1 MNSLAR
7 WVCFGLFAAVSIATA
22 QTVREVKTITIRSGW
37 GGLGASK
44 DMTVQIIHTPGGF
57 SQGGKLIDGKLVQA
71 LVAAVDAPRVA
82 KPNAANLGITT
93 EWLNAQVNSLKP
105 RAFSQ
110 ASKTTPGQL
119 ALFKEKFTDLDTV
132 STVVPNLWRYTSFDD
147 YPGARVVIEY
157 DDGLKVTAST
167 HSYYVFMIPWQVDRQ
182 DGETYNADI
191 SRAVAALLPK
201 NSVNK
206 ERLGGGGL
214 AGKLTEA
221 LMSSIETEWNLKGGE
236 ELVGGALAQLRRK
249 YEVVN
254 TEITP
259 YHHPEYG
266 TATYKHEPEESNLHA
281 TLRKPEFPRNL
292 VDEVVLRED
301 HGKVSGVDDFLKY
314 GERYEQLALSVP
326 WLNEFIKK
334 NPRAFFR
341 ISYVHDASFGDKALR
356 TFTADMKLRERPD
369 LIQKVTAQHKEIALL
384 MVGIE
389 YSESYWL
396 VFPDKHLMLWRYEGR
411 SGLLKWAT
419 SDFGEGECADYRV
432 NNGGCSGREVSA
444 TGDLI
449 PEGKPR
455 DVVCVEAWRKKQPA
469 SSMLAD
475 TLFDIEE
482 KGREGFIDRT
492 GKVVIPVCFDAV
504 GDFSEGLARFERDG
518 RWGYIDPTGN
528 IVIQPIFPWAE
539 DYHEGLAHV
548 QETGTVL
555 GYDGRWGYIDKTG
568 KVVIPANHRRMMSDE
583 DGQESAF
590 REGLAIVETQDETVP
605 PRKGYIDMTGKL
617 GIPAKFSYV
626 YPFSEGLAAATESE
640 SGDSGWGYIDKSGQ
654 WVIPAQYK
662 WASSFQNGL
671 AAVDRTGDCA
681 YINTKGEQ
689 VLRLPV
695 PGGHHRCVSVWG
707 DFIDGLIPWPSG
719 EKYGFIDQ
727 NGKTVISPQFDQPS
741 GFSEGLAAVM
751 VGKEWGY
758 IDKKGAFV
766 VKPQFSTAK
775 PFHNGLA
782 QVFYKDGRSGY
793 IDATGEFVWGP
804 RKSRDDPNE

>member
-1 MNSLAR
+1 MNSFVR
-7 WVCFGLFAAVSIATA
+7 WVSLVLLAAVSVATA
-22 QTVREVKTITIRSGW
+22 QTVHEVKMITIRSGW
-37 GGLGASK
+37 GGLGGSK
-44 DMTVQIIHTPGGF
+44 DLTVQIIHTPSGF
-57 SQGGKLIDGKLVQA
+57 TQDGKPIDAKLVKA
-71 LVAAVDAPRVA
+71 LVAAVDAPRIA
-82 KPNAANLGITT
+82 KPDAANLGITP
-93 EWLNAQVNSLKP
+93 EWLNAQVNSQKP

-110 ASKTTPGQL
+110 ASETTPGQL
-119 ALFKEKFTDLDTV
+119 ALFQKKFTDLNTV
-132 STVVPNLWRYTSFDD
+132 SAVVPNLWRYTSFDD

-157 DDGLKVTAST
+157 DDGSKVTAST
-167 HSYYVFMIPWQVDRQ
+167 HSYYVFMIPWQVGSQ

-206 ERLGGGGL
+206 ERLGGDGL

-236 ELVGGALAQLRRK
+236 ELVGGALSQLRQK

-266 TATYKHEPEESNLHA
+266 KAWDKPGPKESNLHA
-281 TLRKPEFPRNL
+281 TLRRPEFPQNV
-292 VDEVVLRED
+292 VDAVVLRED
-301 HGKVSGVDDFLKY
+301 HGKVSGVDDFLKN
-314 GERYEQLALSVP
+314 GEQYEKLALSVP
-326 WLNEFIKK
+326 WLNEYIKK
-334 NPRAFFR
+334 YPKAFFR

-369 LIQKVTAQHKEIALL
+369 LIQKVTAQQKEIALL

-396 VFPDKHLMLWRYEGR
+396 VFPDKHMMLWRYEGR

-419 SDFGEGECADYRV
+419 TDFGEGRCADYNV
-432 NNGGCSGREVSA
+432 NNGGCSGREVTEA
-444 TGDLI
+444 GDLI

-455 DVVCVEAWRKKQPA
+455 DVACVEVWRSKHPA
-469 SSMLAD
+469 SPTLAD
-475 TLFDIEE
+475 ALFEIEE
-482 KGREGFIDRT
+482 KGKSGLIDRT
-492 GKVVIPVCFDAV
+492 GKTVVPACFDDV
-504 GDFSEGLARFERDG
+504 GDLSEGLARFERDG
-518 RWGYIDPTGN
+518 RWGYIDPIGN

-548 QETGTVL
+548 QTTGTVL
-555 GYDGRWGYIDKTG
+555 GYDGRWSYIDKTG
-568 KVVIPANHRRMMSDE
+568 RVVIPANNRRMLSDE

-590 REGLAIVETQDETVP
+590 QEGLAIVETQDETVP
-605 PRKGYIDMTGKL
+605 RRKGYIDKTGQIA
-617 GIPAKFSYV
+617 IPAKYSYV
-626 YPFSEGLAAATESE
+626 APFSEGLAAVTESE

-654 WVIPAQYK
+654 WVIPPNYK

-671 AAVDRTGDCA
+671 AAVDRTTDCA
-681 YINTKGEQ
+681 YINTRGEQ
-689 VLRLPV
+689 VLRLPT
-695 PGGHHRCVSVWG
+695 PADHRCVSVWG
-707 DFIDGLIPWPSG
+707 DFSEGLTPWSFG
-719 EKYGFIDQ
+719 EKYGYIDQ

-766 VKPQFSTAK
+766 VKPQFSTART
-775 PFHNGLA
+775 FHNGLA
-782 QVFYKDGRSGY
+782 RVFYKDGRNGY
-793 IDATGEFVWGP
+793 IDTTGKFVWGP
-804 RKSRDDPNE
+804 KKSKDDSDE